1 MIDSVPLIPSVLD
14 GAYRLARPRESDVW
28 SETLRASFDTQVQ
41 MPADLAEL
49 LDQLSHL
56 PA

>member
-1 MIDSVPLIPSVLD
+1 MIDSVSLIPSVSD

-28 SETLRASFDTQVQ
+28 SETLRSSFNAQAQ
-41 MPADLAEL
+41 MPADLADL